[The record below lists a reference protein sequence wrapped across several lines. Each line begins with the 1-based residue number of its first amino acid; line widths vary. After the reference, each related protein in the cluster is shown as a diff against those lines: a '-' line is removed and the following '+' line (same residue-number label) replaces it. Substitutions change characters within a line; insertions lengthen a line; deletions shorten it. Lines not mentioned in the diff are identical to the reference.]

1 MLRRVVVENY
11 IIFKGRQELDLE
23 STCGSSFHTL
33 VGENSSG
40 KSSFVA
46 LVKAASNFV
55 DNEEDFEVIGNDV
68 SAKAVCE
75 FHFKHGR
82 ELSQYFD
89 SSPSN
94 LTGAVLSTVPCVSG
108 LFSWFSDDILKL
120 PTELT
125 NLLRE
130 TFG

>member
-55 DNEEDFEVIGNDV
+55 DNSEDNNNLQ
-68 SAKAVCE
+68 
-75 FHFKHGR
+75 
-82 ELSQYFD
+82 ELGKILPFIVQEKISY
-89 SSPSN
+89 
-94 LTGAVLSTVPCVSG
+94 LGTVQ
-108 LFSWFSDDILKL
+108 
-120 PTELT
+120 
-125 NLLRE
+125 
-130 TFG
+130 